1 MDTGC
6 TNFVDVVISGRREA
20 MHLAP
25 VIHALRKEYS
35 TLVRVITIA
44 TRDHDLNIVLN
55 SLDIVPDVQWRIR
68 GTDNESGIYF
78 GEILLLLGELWNSQ
92 RPNWLLSF
100 GHSSFTFSCAF
111 SAFQN
116 SVAIAHLC
124 DANTLLSRCRNSDH
138 DSQIRKS
145 INAIADLHF
154 TACGRVKNTLIN
166 EGIDENRIYAVGS
179 PIADSGR
186 LISQSLLFN
195 KDTDELFPSAIQPC
209 WHLIKK
215 SKIVLFELNNLRSQQ
230 EMSEEFLRSI
240 ESALGDHKIVF
251 LDPSEGANLR
261 LSSRVIRLARVN
273 HLQRCLLLSRAS
285 CAVSDSI
292 ETLDESSAFGTRG
305 ILLQSNTDRFDLVS
319 AGWVT
324 LASNF
329 LEGVS
334 KQIASIARESATK
347 NRTTKPFEALGSTS
361 TGASA
366 RIAQALTIQRDESVQ
381 KLRTSLPLQRAQ

>member
-25 VIHALRKEYS
+25 VVHALRREHRTS
-35 TLVRVITIA
+35 VRVITIA
-44 TRDHDLNIVLN
+44 THEHDLNIVLN
-55 SLDIVPDVQWRIR
+55 SLNIVPDFHWRIR
-68 GTDNESGIYF
+68 GINDESGVYF
-78 GEILLLLGELWNSQ
+78 GEILLLLGELWNSH

-100 GHSSFTFSCAF
+100 GHSPFTFSCVF
-111 SAFQN
+111 SAFQD

-145 INAIADLHF
+145 INAITDLHF
-154 TACGRVKNTLIN
+154 TACGRIKNTLMN

-195 KDTDELFPSAIQPC
+195 KDADEIFPSAIQPC
-209 WHLIKK
+209 WQLIKN
-215 SKIVLFELNNLRSQQ
+215 SKIVLFELNNLRFQK
-230 EMSEEFLRSI
+230 EISEEFLSSM
-240 ESALGDHKIVF
+240 ESVLGDHKIVF
-251 LDPSEGANLR
+251 LDSTDGINLS
-261 LSSRVIRLARVN
+261 LLNRVIHFSKVN

-285 CAVSDSI
+285 CAISDSI

-324 LASNF
+324 LASDF

-334 KQIASIARESATK
+334 KQIASIARQSETK
-347 NRTTKPFEALGSTS
+347 NRTTKPFEAPGITS

-366 RIAQALTIQRDESVQ
+366 RIAQALTIQKVENVERS
-381 KLRTSLPLQRAQ
+381 RTSLPLQ